1 MIRFTSDFDECRRLW
16 EQFSPH
22 ERAWDE
28 WDVMW
33 AFHDQS
39 SYRLHFMVHERDG
52 RADGLIPLVQEGSDG
67 RYELFGGSYPDA
79 RVLWIE
85 LEDFPSYF
93 DSLPENTVFF
103 DLSGKWVRALLDR
116 YPDYAENFGEV
127 DQQFYLVPAD
137 FGYDFNN
144 HIQTFSNDKRKGF
157 LRDLRRLREIYNP
170 ELRWSDDDEADL
182 FISLSQK
189 NFGAESDHVT
199 EGGKQEVR
207 RVVRELKALGYLR
220 TLTISIDGVKQAASL
235 SAHFKNMWV
244 SLYACSN
251 NDFNNLGKFLNVETI
266 QEGARR
272 RVDEINYMT
281 GMTWKAAWHMKENP
295 CNTMRKPPKP
305 AAKPGTDH
313 V

>member
-52 RADGLIPLVQEGSDG
+52 QADGLIPLVQDESDG
-67 RYELFGGSYPDA
+67 SYELFGGCYPDA
-79 RVLWIE
+79 RVLWIDI
-85 LEDFPSYF
+85 EDFPSYF

-103 DLSGKWVRALLDR
+103 DISGAWVRALLDR

-137 FGYDFNN
+137 FDYDFNN

-182 FISLSQK
+182 FISLSLK

-220 TLTISIDGVKQAASL
+220 TLTISIDGAKQAASL

-244 SLYACSN
+244 SLYAGSN
-251 NDFNNLGKFLNVETI
+251 NDFKNLGKFLNVETI

-281 GMTWKAAWHMKENP
+281 GMTWKAAWKMKENP
-295 CNTMRKPPKP
+295 CNTMRKPAKT
-305 AAKPGTDH
+305 KPGTDH